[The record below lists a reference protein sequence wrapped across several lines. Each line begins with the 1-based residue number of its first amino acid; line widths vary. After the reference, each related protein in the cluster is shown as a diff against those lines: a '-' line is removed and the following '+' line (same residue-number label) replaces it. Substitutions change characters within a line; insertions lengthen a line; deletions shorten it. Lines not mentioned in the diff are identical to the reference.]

1 MAEQGK
7 AAVFL
12 GPGKGYE
19 LREFDIPDP
28 EPDAIVI
35 KVTMGGICGS
45 DLHIWRGDSPVF
57 AAMAGGVVGHEMT
70 GRVYKLGSN
79 ITTDSLG
86 QPLKEGD
93 RVCYAYFY
101 PCHRCYQCN
110 KGQYAACPHKMMRM
124 MGGPSPF
131 NGAYAEY
138 YYLRAGHW
146 AFKVP
151 DELTDEMVTSVNC
164 ALSQVTYG
172 LNQVG
177 FGFGDTLVVQGAGGL
192 GMNACGVAKEM
203 GADKIIAIDGLA
215 DRLELAKQFGA
226 DETINIS
233 DFPTPEARVQ
243 RVMELTSGRGADV
256 VGEFVGLP
264 QAVPEGL
271 QMVRSGGTYLEI
283 GNISFGSSVAFDP
296 SSLVWG
302 SKTIAGVVMY
312 DPWVIPKALDYLV
325 RTKNTYPHEEVVSHD
340 KYKLDEINRA
350 FEEAEWQKE
359 GSNGSGATKVR
370 RAVIVP

>member
-7 AAVFL
+7 AAVFV

-19 LREFDIPDP
+19 IREFDIPDP

-35 KVTMGGICGS
+35 KISMGGICGS

-70 GRVYKLGSN
+70 GRVHKLGAN

-110 KGQYAACPHKMMRM
+110 KGEFSACPQKLLRM
-124 MGGPSPF
+124 AGGPSPF

-138 YYLRAGHW
+138 YYLRSGHW
-146 AFKVP
+146 VFKVP
-151 DELTDEMVTSVNC
+151 DELSDEMVVPVNC
-164 ALSQVTYG
+164 ALSQVTFG
-172 LNQVG
+172 LRKANFQL
-177 FGFGDTLVVQGAGGL
+177 GDTLVVQGAGGL
-192 GMNACGVAKEM
+192 GMNACGVAKDM
-203 GADKIIAIDGLA
+203 GADKVIVIDGLA

-243 RVMELTSGRGADV
+243 RVMELTSGRGGDV

-283 GNISFGSSVAFDP
+283 GNISFGVSVSIDP
-296 SSLVWG
+296 SALVWG
-302 SKTIAGVVMY
+302 SKKIVGVVMY
-312 DPWVIPKALDYLV
+312 DPWVIPEALEYLV
-325 RTKNTYPHEEVVSHD
+325 RTKKKYPHEEVVSHD
-340 KYKLDEINRA
+340 KYKLEDINRA
-350 FEEAEWQKE
+350 FDEAEWQKD
-359 GSNGSGATKVR
+359 GASATKVR

>member
-19 LREFDIPDP
+19 MREFDIPDP

-35 KVTMGGICGS
+35 KVSMGGICGS

-57 AAMAGGVVGHEMT
+57 GAMAGSVVGHEMT
-70 GRVYKLGSN
+70 GRVHKLGSN
-79 ITTDSLG
+79 ISTDSLG

-110 KGQYAACPHKMMRM
+110 KGEFSACPQKLLRM
-124 MGGPSPF
+124 AGGPSPF

-146 AFKVP
+146 VFKVP
-151 DELTDEMVTSVNC
+151 DALSDEMVTPVNC

-172 LNQVG
+172 LRKAG
-177 FGFGDTLVVQGAGGL
+177 FQMGDTLVVQGAGGL
-192 GMNACGVAKEM
+192 GANACAVAKEM
-203 GADKIIAIDGLA
+203 GADQVIVIDGLPG
-215 DRLELAKQFGA
+215 RLELAKKFGA
-226 DETINIS
+226 DHTINLTELK
-233 DFPTPEARVQ
+233 TPEERVQ
-243 RVMELTSGRGADV
+243 KVLELTGGRGADV

-264 QAVPEGL
+264 AVVSEGL

-283 GNISFGSSVAFDP
+283 GNISFGSQATIDP
-296 SSLVWG
+296 SALVWG
-302 SKTIAGVVMY
+302 SKTIVGVIMY
-312 DPWVIPKALDYLV
+312 DPWVIPEALDYLV

-340 KYKLDEINRA
+340 KYKLDDINKA
-350 FEEAEWQKE
+350 FEEAEWQKD
-359 GSNGSGATKVR
+359 GGGTKVR
-370 RAVIVP
+370 RAVVVP